1 MKTIALILFIL
12 MYAFMI
18 IFSSKR
24 EYIALFTALLFII
37 LGILPVNN
45 IVSAID
51 FNVILMMLGTMI
63 LVYYFIDS
71 KMPAKIADF
80 LLDVSPS
87 VKWVTILMSAFA
99 GLISAFIDNTATVL
113 MIAPV
118 GLAVCKRLKINPV
131 PMILAIAVSSN
142 LQGAATLVGDTTSIM
157 LASYANMNFNDFFI
171 LNGKLSIFFAVE
183 LGAIASLFA
192 LFFIFRKEN
201 DHVEASRNV
210 RVTSYIPSIALI
222 VLVISLIIASFIP
235 NTPNT
240 PNLTNGIICI
250 TIALIVMM
258 LDTVKTKNKNRV
270 LDDLR
275 GVDYQTL
282 ILLVSLFL
290 VIEGIKD
297 VGIINDFANFIVKIG
312 GNNTFLLYTIIVWGS
327 ALLSGFI
334 DNIPY
339 VATML
344 PVVQSV
350 SLSLGINP
358 YLLYFGL
365 LSGATLG
372 GNLTPIGASANI
384 AACGLLKKE
393 GKDVSFKDF
402 IKIGAPLTLSALTVG
417 YIFIWCIW
425 R

>member
-235 NTPNT
+235 NTPN
-240 PNLTNGIICI
+240 LTNGIICI

>member
-1 MKTIALILFIL
+1 MKTIALIVFIL
-12 MYAFMI
+12 MYVFMI

-235 NTPNT
+235 NTPN
-240 PNLTNGIICI
+240 LTNGIICI

-282 ILLVSLFL
+282 ILLISLFL

-327 ALLSGFI
+327 ALLSVFI

>member
-1 MKTIALILFIL
+1 MKTIDLILFII
-12 MYAFMI
+12 MYVFMI

-87 VKWVTILMSAFA
+87 VKWVTIIMSAFA

-235 NTPNT
+235 NTS
-240 PNLTNGIICI
+240 NLTNGIICI

-258 LDTVKTKNKNRV
+258 IDTVKTKNKNRV

-327 ALLSGFI
+327 ALLSVFI

-425 R
+425 H

>member
-157 LASYANMNFNDFFI
+157 LGAYANMNFNDFFI

-201 DHVEASRNV
+201 DYVEASRNV

-235 NTPNT
+235 NTPN
-240 PNLTNGIICI
+240 LTNGIICI

-270 LDDLR
+270 FDDLR

-282 ILLVSLFL
+282 ILLISLFL

>member
-235 NTPNT
+235 NTS
-240 PNLTNGIICI
+240 NLTNGIICI

>member
-1 MKTIALILFIL
+1 MKTITLILFIL

-235 NTPNT
+235 NTS
-240 PNLTNGIICI
+240 NLTNGIICI

-258 LDTVKTKNKNRV
+258 IDTVKTKNKNRV

-327 ALLSGFI
+327 ALLSVFI

>member
-1 MKTIALILFIL
+1 MKTITLILFIL

-235 NTPNT
+235 NTS
-240 PNLTNGIICI
+240 NLTNGIICI

-258 LDTVKTKNKNRV
+258 IDTVKTKNKNRV

-327 ALLSGFI
+327 ALLSVFI

-402 IKIGAPLTLSALTVG
+402 IKIGAPLTLSALTIG

>member
-157 LASYANMNFNDFFI
+157 LGAYANMNFNDFFI

-222 VLVISLIIASFIP
+222 VLVISLIIASFI
-235 NTPNT
+235 PNT

>member
-157 LASYANMNFNDFFI
+157 LGAYANMNFNDFFI

-222 VLVISLIIASFIP
+222 VLVISLIIASFI
-235 NTPNT
+235 PNT

-327 ALLSGFI
+327 ALLSVFI

>member
-12 MYAFMI
+12 MYVFMI

-235 NTPNT
+235 NTPN
-240 PNLTNGIICI
+240 LTNGIICI

-282 ILLVSLFL
+282 ILLISLFL

-327 ALLSGFI
+327 ALLSVFI

>member
-157 LASYANMNFNDFFI
+157 LGAYANMNFNDFFI

-235 NTPNT
+235 NTPN
-240 PNLTNGIICI
+240 LTNGIICI

-258 LDTVKTKNKNRV
+258 IDTVKTKNKNRV

-327 ALLSGFI
+327 ALLSVFI

>member
-235 NTPNT
+235 NTS
-240 PNLTNGIICI
+240 NLTNGIICI

-258 LDTVKTKNKNRV
+258 IDTVKTKNKNRV

-282 ILLVSLFL
+282 ILLISLFL

>member
-157 LASYANMNFNDFFI
+157 LGAYANMNFNDFFI

-235 NTPNT
+235 NTPN
-240 PNLTNGIICI
+240 LTNGIICI

-282 ILLVSLFL
+282 ILLISLFL

>member
-235 NTPNT
+235 NTPN
-240 PNLTNGIICI
+240 LTNGIICI

-402 IKIGAPLTLSALTVG
+402 IKIGAPLTLSALTIG

>member
-235 NTPNT
+235 NTS
-240 PNLTNGIICI
+240 NLTNGIICI

-258 LDTVKTKNKNRV
+258 IDTVKTKNKNRV

-327 ALLSGFI
+327 ALLSVFI

>member
-235 NTPNT
+235 NTS
-240 PNLTNGIICI
+240 NLTNGIICI

-258 LDTVKTKNKNRV
+258 IDTVKTKNKNRV

-275 GVDYQTL
+275 DVDYQTL
-282 ILLVSLFL
+282 ILLISLFL

-327 ALLSGFI
+327 ALLSVFI

-402 IKIGAPLTLSALTVG
+402 IKIGAPLTLSALTIG

>member
-1 MKTIALILFIL
+1 
-12 MYAFMI
+12 MYVFMI

-87 VKWVTILMSAFA
+87 VKWVTIIMSAFA

-235 NTPNT
+235 NTS
-240 PNLTNGIICI
+240 NLTNGIICI

-258 LDTVKTKNKNRV
+258 IDTVKTKNKNRV

-327 ALLSGFI
+327 ALLSVFI

-425 R
+425 H

>member
-235 NTPNT
+235 NTS
-240 PNLTNGIICI
+240 NLTNGIICI

-258 LDTVKTKNKNRV
+258 IDTVKTKNKNRV

-327 ALLSGFI
+327 ALLSVFI

-425 R
+425 H

>member
-235 NTPNT
+235 NTS
-240 PNLTNGIICI
+240 NLTNGIICI

-402 IKIGAPLTLSALTVG
+402 IKIGAPLTLSALTIG

-425 R
+425 H

>member
-37 LGILPVNN
+37 LGIIPVNN

-235 NTPNT
+235 NTS
-240 PNLTNGIICI
+240 NLTNGIICI

>member
-235 NTPNT
+235 NTPN
-240 PNLTNGIICI
+240 LTNGIICI

-258 LDTVKTKNKNRV
+258 IDTVKTKNKNRV

>member
-235 NTPNT
+235 NTS
-240 PNLTNGIICI
+240 NLTNGIICI

-258 LDTVKTKNKNRV
+258 IDTVKTKNKNRV

-275 GVDYQTL
+275 DVDYQTL

-327 ALLSGFI
+327 ALLSVFI

>member
-235 NTPNT
+235 NTS
-240 PNLTNGIICI
+240 NLTNGIICI

-258 LDTVKTKNKNRV
+258 IDTVKTKNKNRV

>member
-157 LASYANMNFNDFFI
+157 LGAYANMNFNDFFI

-235 NTPNT
+235 NTPN
-240 PNLTNGIICI
+240 LTNGIICI

-270 LDDLR
+270 FDDLR

-282 ILLVSLFL
+282 ILLISLFL

-327 ALLSGFI
+327 ALLSVFI

>member
-235 NTPNT
+235 NTS
-240 PNLTNGIICI
+240 NLTNGIICI

-258 LDTVKTKNKNRV
+258 IDTVKTKNKNRV

-282 ILLVSLFL
+282 ILLISLFL

-425 R
+425 H

>member
-235 NTPNT
+235 NTPN
-240 PNLTNGIICI
+240 LTNGIICI

-258 LDTVKTKNKNRV
+258 IDTVKTKNKNRV

-425 R
+425 H

>member
-1 MKTIALILFIL
+1 

-157 LASYANMNFNDFFI
+157 LGAYANMNFNDFFI

-235 NTPNT
+235 NTPN
-240 PNLTNGIICI
+240 LTNGIICI

-282 ILLVSLFL
+282 ILLISLFL